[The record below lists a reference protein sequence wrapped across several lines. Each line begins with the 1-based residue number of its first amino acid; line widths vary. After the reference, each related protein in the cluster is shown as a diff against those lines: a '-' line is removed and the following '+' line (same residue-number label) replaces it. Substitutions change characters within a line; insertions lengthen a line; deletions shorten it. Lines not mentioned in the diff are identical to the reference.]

1 MIYEAFLRQAGTG
14 PDGTAVRTT
23 GGDVLTYGELADHA
37 ERTAAGLEEA
47 GVRSGDTVATW
58 LDNGI
63 GYVVTILALCRLGVV
78 HLPISRQADGPRIQW
93 LLDRTRA
100 GFLVTEGAVP
110 TVDRLPRLVRLGTLA
125 DGSAH
130 GDRAPHPGA
139 FRLLE
144 TSGSTGTPRLVSWR
158 QDDLLTDRRK
168 WIRWTGLSAQDRV
181 CCMHPLDVAHGTDVH
196 LFPALLSGAELIL
209 VKSAT
214 PETVLDT
221 LAEHGATVFSA
232 LPRHYEQLVEV
243 SEARGGVRLP
253 SLRLPLC
260 GGAYLS
266 GATVRRAE
274 DALGIHIRRIYG
286 STEFGI
292 VFGNLDDAPQEARGM
307 RPLPGV
313 EVRLDPLDAR
323 HPQQGEIVAR
333 SSATSVGYHDDSE
346 ATARAFVNGWYR
358 TGDVAELGL
367 DGEYRVVGRTGDAI
381 AVAGRPLFAPVVE
394 EQLAGAHPVDE
405 VVVVA
410 GGGSDILVLAVPSS
424 GADPAA
430 IREGIRAAMT
440 AWGAGAARI
449 HVVDTVPHTPVGKAD
464 RPRIRRMYFT
474 DQDPVTTAH

>member
-1 MIYEAFLRQAGTG
+1 M
-14 PDGTAVRTT
+14 
-23 GGDVLTYGELADHA
+23 
-37 ERTAAGLEEA
+37 
-47 GVRSGDTVATW
+47 
-58 LDNGI
+58 
-63 GYVVTILALCRLGVV
+63 
-78 HLPISRQADGPRIQW
+78 
-93 LLDRTRA
+93 
-100 GFLVTEGAVP
+100 
-110 TVDRLPRLVRLGTLA
+110 
-125 DGSAH
+125 
-130 GDRAPHPGA
+130 
-139 FRLLE
+139 
-144 TSGSTGTPRLVSWR
+144 SWR

-381 AVAGRPLFAPVVE
+381 AVAGRPLRPRGR
-394 EQLAGAHPVDE
+394 GATGGSPPGRRGRGCRRWRVRHPRPRSTFVRRGSGRDPGGYTRGHDG
-405 VVVVA
+405 VGR
-410 GGGSDILVLAVPSS
+410 GGGEDPRRGHGTAHARGS
-424 GADPAA
+424 G
-430 IREGIRAAMT
+430 
-440 AWGAGAARI
+440 
-449 HVVDTVPHTPVGKAD
+449 D